1 MENNRKM
8 DHFLAGIMATDNS
21 GVQAPGLSA
30 MMGAREKIM
39 ARKKTG
45 NENKSFMAGVI
56 AFFNLEL
63 KLYHLGISVLLM
75 MMGTF
80 YITESHYSS
89 SGGQNPGDPNFNTLS
104 IHNTTLSINS
114 STMLT
119 SIPTL
124 RN

>member
-1 MENNRKM
+1 M
-8 DHFLAGIMATDNS
+8 DHFLADIMATDHS
-21 GVQAPGLSA
+21 EIQAPDLSA
-30 MMGAREKIM
+30 MTGAREKIM
-39 ARKKTG
+39 ARKKAEK
-45 NENKSFMAGVI
+45 ENKSFMAGLI

-80 YITESHYSS
+80 YITESHYSTG
-89 SGGQNPGDPNFNTLS
+89 GGQNPGDPNFNTLS